1 MEEILK
7 EIQSVYNKADCLYA
21 QPQVEAA
28 LDQLAGEITA
38 KLGTH
43 NPLLLCCM
51 IGGIIPCGCLLPRL
65 SFPLQLDYIHATRY
79 QGETEGGALRW
90 LHKPVAPLRDRVVLV
105 VDDILDEGHTL
116 AAILEYCRG
125 EGAIAYSAVL
135 VDKLHNRKH
144 SGSLADFVGLRAD
157 DRYLFG
163 YGMDYKEYLRN
174 IPGIY
179 ALKER

>member
-1 MEEILK
+1 MGDIL
-7 EIQSVYNKADCLYA
+7 EHIQSVYNEADCLYT

-28 LDQLAGEITA
+28 LDQLAREITA
-38 KLGTH
+38 KLGAH

-65 SFPLQLDYIHATRY
+65 DFPLQLDYIHVTRY
-79 QGETEGGALRW
+79 QGATEGGTLRW
-90 LHKPVAPLRDRVVLV
+90 LRKPIASLRERVVLV
-105 VDDILDEGHTL
+105 IDDILDEGHTL

-135 VDKLHNRKH
+135 VDKLRDRKH
-144 SGSLADFVGLRAD
+144 GSLADFVGLRTGN
-157 DRYLFG
+157 RYLFG

-174 IPGIY
+174 APGIY
-179 ALKER
+179 AAKGL